1 METSVA
7 TAQAIERISSAG
19 DFEILALQVLRI
31 QHKECRLLIHMGMNT
46 EGKTTPGR
54 LDAFCQVPGSD
65 PPRFVMA
72 AFTTQ
77 KDSLND
83 KWLLDHTSAKGPKK
97 GGPAKDGDLI
107 KAGHKAREYRED
119 YPNAT
124 FVVYLCSN
132 RLLKESL
139 VDEVYTTAKDKGLEV
154 AILEQSQIR
163 DCLITP
169 EGQWLRQQ
177 YLGIEAELV
186 SIQLL
191 KTLSEKSLQ
200 QLFERFLPFPSVDFI
215 ETKDQQL
222 LMEITRHTNATLHL
236 LTGPSGAG
244 KSVISY
250 QILWDHLEKGG
261 IGFWIHG
268 DFLVDALSIEMAC
281 DHVLRYLHPRIEK
294 NAAEIAMGFA
304 TAELP
309 ILFVIDYLTNPIN
322 QPEVIKKIIRWTK
335 PLPREDGDSM
345 TYNSWFVILPL
356 ADAFLVHLD
365 DGYKSYDWIRR
376 TTINCMSVDD
386 AVRCLNGALGDM
398 ASRFS
403 NAELENLARQLD
415 RLPILMQMFARS
427 LRLNPDAD
435 VQVLANETLTQFV
448 NSATSEVASQ
458 GEFLQADCDQ
468 ALLALARNMVGMRE
482 LAPCWEQVI
491 SWLTDRQVSAISR
504 LVSLERVC
512 RIVKQEESR
521 FKFTHDS
528 ILEHFITITLDSML
542 KEPHKNDEV
551 LSDPFYSLFL
561 GPSVAKRSQEENLV
575 IWIREHNPL
584 ALIAAVKFL
593 KPGNNNAASTLHGHA
608 KRILAELLSTQNA
621 PSPLAHEACR
631 ILSESDSNFVLEVT
645 EPVRNHPLI
654 WPARLAQ
661 GDALAGAYELLGQ
674 ELFLPSV
681 KSDLHDNILKRA
693 TTYHYRRLVSGCEKM
708 LRKRDL
714 VRPIR
719 WGALCLAGFIGTDEL
734 YTSIEIAWDSDQD
747 KTSILVP
754 SLWAAMR
761 CGRLNPKGLLEP
773 MIKVW
778 SSLSE
783 ETANGKMSQRRAI
796 TDKLRFAMRHVH
808 SKRILEYLVKVA
820 ETNERLHG
828 EILWMLEEVD
838 HPVSIRFLVKVWS
851 EREHIAEQQG
861 EFSPWAGFL
870 RRRWDPTSGV
880 GSRLS
885 PDSRDAIR
893 DIWELGENEEWL
905 KKGAFNFWVHAT
917 DDLADLQGVAPEHP
931 HFLKSLWRRASLG
944 DQTAAPYIGPLL
956 VTDSRWFQVI
966 ARVWHKDFVQATNV
980 ALSNLKSK
988 AVSDSEKGETNE
1000 HYMFANLLRDMHRE
1014 DAEKLLLS
1022 NWEHL
1027 RFSKL
1032 FIQLALYLG
1041 TEQCIRLANN
1051 LAVEMSS
1058 PTENVFEHIGL
1069 FFGFNTQGLSDKL
1082 SMFHLENLQPFLQK
1096 LDDHTVASMIDFCH
1110 RHGYRAW
1117 AHSRLLPEVNRR
1129 SLEIERD
1136 ENRGSAYL
1144 QNVKRFY
1151 FPSDDE
1157 LMDDLNA
1164 MERPQ
1169 GWMLVA
1175 SWCEK
1180 FELRQDDANRWRKIL
1195 ERWLAQSPSVRR
1207 LQIAGSIICEL
1218 GIRKDLELLTKYDI
1232 EGRSGVSEQLIADV
1246 TYIVKRRSSN

>member
-1 METSVA
+1 
-7 TAQAIERISSAG
+7 
-19 DFEILALQVLRI
+19 L
-31 QHKECRLLIHMGMNT
+31 N
-46 EGKTTPGR
+46 
-54 LDAFCQVPGSD
+54 
-65 PPRFVMA
+65 
-72 AFTTQ
+72 
-77 KDSLND
+77 DSLV
-83 KWLLDHTSAKGPKK
+83 T
-97 GGPAKDGDLI
+97 
-107 KAGHKAREYRED
+107 
-119 YPNAT
+119 
-124 FVVYLCSN
+124 
-132 RLLKESL
+132 
-139 VDEVYTTAKDKGLEV
+139 EVYATERVLGLAV
-154 AILEQSQIR
+154 VILEQSLIR
-163 DCLITP
+163 DCLMTR
-169 EGQWLRQQ
+169 EGQWLRQE
-177 YLGIEAELV
+177 YLGIDAELV
-186 SIQLL
+186 STHLL
-191 KTLSEKSLQ
+191 KKLSRKSLQ
-200 QLFERFLPFPSVDFI
+200 QLFERFLPFPPVEFI

-222 LMEITRHTNATLHL
+222 LMEAPRQANTTLHL

-250 QILWDHLEKGG
+250 QILRDHLEKGG

-268 DFLVDALSIEMAC
+268 DFLVDALSIEMAFEK
-281 DHVLRYLHPRIEK
+281 VLQCLHPRIEK
-294 NAAEIAMGFA
+294 NPAEIAMGLA

-322 QPEVIKKIIRWTK
+322 QSEVIRKIVRWTK
-335 PLPREDGDSM
+335 PLPRGVGGSM

-365 DGYKSYDWIRR
+365 DGYKSCDWIRR

-386 AVRCLNGALGDM
+386 AVRCLSEALGNM
-398 ASRFS
+398 AASFS
-403 NAELENLARQLD
+403 NVELENLARQLD
-415 RLPILMQMFARS
+415 YLPILMQMFARS
-427 LRLNPDAD
+427 LRLNPDAY
-435 VQVLANETLTQFV
+435 VQSLANETLKQFV
-448 NSATSEVASQ
+448 NSATAEVASQ

-468 ALLALARNMVGMRE
+468 ALHALAISMLRERE
-482 LAPCWEQVI
+482 LAPSWEQVI

-504 LVSLERVC
+504 LVPLERIC

-521 FKFTHDS
+521 FKFTHDC
-528 ILEHFITITLDSML
+528 ILEHFITNTLDSML
-542 KEPHKNDEV
+542 NEPNKNDEV

-561 GPSVAKRSQEENLV
+561 GPSIAKRSQEENFV
-575 IWIREHNPL
+575 IWITEHNPL

-593 KPGNNNAASTLHGHA
+593 KPGNHNAASTLLGHA

-645 EPVRNHPLI
+645 EPVRDHHLI

-661 GDALAGAYELLGQ
+661 GDAIAGTYELSGQ
-674 ELFLPSV
+674 ELFWPSV
-681 KSDLHDNILKRA
+681 RSDSLANILKRA

-708 LRKRDL
+708 LRKPDL
-714 VRPIR
+714 PGAIK

-734 YTSIEIAWDSDQD
+734 STSIKIAWDSDPD
-747 KTSILVP
+747 KTAILVP
-754 SLWAAMR
+754 ALWAAMR
-761 CGRLNPKGLLEP
+761 CGSLDPPGLLEP
-773 MIKVW
+773 MIKLW
-778 SSLSE
+778 SSLSDE
-783 ETANGKMSQRRAI
+783 KANGNLSQRSAI
-796 TDKLRFAMRHVH
+796 TDKLKFAMRHVH
-808 SKRILEYLVKVA
+808 SERVLEYLVNIA
-820 ETNERLHG
+820 ETNEWLS
-828 EILWMLEEVD
+828 EDILWMLEVVD
-838 HPVSIRFLVKVWS
+838 HPVSVRLLARVFS

-861 EFSPWAGFL
+861 GTWHWAMLL
-870 RRRWDPTSGV
+870 RSRWDPISGV

-905 KKGAFNFWVHAT
+905 KKGAFNFWVHST

-931 HFLKSLWRRASLG
+931 HFLEALWRRALLG

-966 ARVWHKDFVQATNV
+966 ARVWHKGFVQATNV

-1000 HYMFANLLRDMHRE
+1000 HYMFANLLRDMPRE

-1110 RHGYRAW
+1110 RHGYRTW
-1117 AHSRLLPEVNRR
+1117 AHSCLLPEVNRR
-1129 SLEIERD
+1129 SLEIEQD
-1136 ENRGSAYL
+1136 ENQEGAYL
-1144 QNVKRFY
+1144 KNVKRFY

-1195 ERWLAQSPSVRR
+1195 ERWLAQSPSIVQ
-1207 LQIAGSIICEL
+1207 LQIAGLIVCEL
-1218 GIRKDLELLTKYDI
+1218 GTRKDLELITRYDI
-1232 EGRSGVSEQLIADV
+1232 EGPPGALEQIIAKV
-1246 TYIVKRRSSN
+1246 TYIVKRRSLN